1 MSGAAPPH
9 DDQTKARY
17 VRAMLTRIAA
27 RYDLMN
33 TLMTAGRDRVW
44 RDAVARATIAAPA
57 GLVLDLATGTAD
69 LALAIARLTPYR
81 RVIGADFAEGM
92 LRHAQP
98 KLRRY
103 PRLHVSL
110 LAADALELPFPDAT
124 FACVTSAFLLRNLSD
139 LGRGLAEMRR
149 VTRPG
154 GRIVTLDI
162 VRPSLPGFSSAFAL
176 YFNRVV
182 PAIGALV
189 ARDRGAYT
197 YLPDSVARF
206 VTPDELSL
214 HMRAAGLKQPTY
226 RKFGLGT
233 IAVHTALV

>member
-1 MSGAAPPH
+1 VAVTRQAAERAAAM
-9 DDQTKARY
+9 DKARY
-17 VRAMLTRIAA
+17 VRAMFTRIAA

-110 LAADALELPFPDAT
+110 LAADALELPFQDAT

-162 VRPSLPGFSSAFAL
+162 VLDNLEKSHDWLLKGDVFTPDVIETWIDYKRKNEVDPIRLRPHPWEFAL
-176 YFNRVV
+176 YFD
-182 PAIGALV
+182 I
-189 ARDRGAYT
+189 
-197 YLPDSVARF
+197 
-206 VTPDELSL
+206 
-214 HMRAAGLKQPTY
+214 
-226 RKFGLGT
+226 
-233 IAVHTALV
+233 